1 MKKSNH
7 LRAGSP
13 GPLAQ
18 SRRSQSAAAHRSLHC
33 LSHTANFQERGRPG
47 RPSTAPPAMA
57 GGSGDASILETP
69 ALFLAIVF
77 VFFLV
82 VTLGFEAVRAAAPRA
97 RCVGGAS

>member
-1 MKKSNH
+1 
-7 LRAGSP
+7 
-13 GPLAQ
+13 
-18 SRRSQSAAAHRSLHC
+18 
-33 LSHTANFQERGRPG
+33 
-47 RPSTAPPAMA
+47 MA
-57 GGSGDASILETP
+57 GGSGDSSILETP